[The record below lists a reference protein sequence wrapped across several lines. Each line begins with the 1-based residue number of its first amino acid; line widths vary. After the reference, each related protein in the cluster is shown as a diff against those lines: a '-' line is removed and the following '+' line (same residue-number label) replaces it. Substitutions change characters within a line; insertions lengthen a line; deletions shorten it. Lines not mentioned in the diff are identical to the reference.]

1 MTLIDDDFPI
11 IEDGVLG
18 LHGLN
23 QYRFELS
30 NETLKLD
37 NHTLLLQQEPTLAP
51 GETI

>member
-18 LHGLN
+18 LPGLN

-37 NHTLLLQQEPTLAP
+37 NNTLLLQQEPTL
-51 GETI
+51 ETV